1 MGAYLI
7 LELGGFF
14 GFFECFLE
22 GRVFIKFQCNI
33 GQFSGNFWRF
43 WLILLLFF
51 FITNARC
58 LVHGEGYFRYYIY
71 IYLVVL
77 LYI

>member
-7 LELGGFF
+7 LELGGF

-51 FITNARC
+51 LLRMQGVSFMERAI
-58 LVHGEGYFRYYIY
+58 LGIIFIY
-71 IYLVVL
+71 I
-77 LYI
+77 